1 LNFGHFSNNCK
12 FHFPPC
18 HATSFP
24 THTSP
29 NPTHS
34 LSFPWP
40 ANGKRGDTSCFLFY
54 TRPPPFY
61 TNSISFTIIP
71 NYKFLFNC
79 KSPLFLPPSLQQER
93 LLQNPHFLHQTLA
106 PRNPKLFTSISRLQ
120 ELIKGFNKDFT
131 FNLQLPRQHQDLLLQ
146 LKLQQLGG
154 LKPSSPPLDQAPN

>member
-1 LNFGHFSNNCK
+1 MPP
-12 FHFPPC
+12 HFPLTLHLTPLIL
-18 HATSFP
+18 
-24 THTSP
+24 SP
-29 NPTHS
+29 SHGRPS
-34 LSFPWP
+34 
-40 ANGKRGDTSCFLFY
+40 GKRGDTSCFLFY